1 MTLFVKKLRELA
13 EDATKAADIYSA
25 DPLPEICAKKHI
37 TQVVSN
43 KKIWKVLD
51 KIDSIATFVCDSKRF
66 PCPTVQEYSTVFGN
80 RRNPGTYAKLMKF
93 KSSK

>member
-1 MTLFVKKLRELA
+1 MTLHEKKLRKLA
-13 EDATKAADIYSA
+13 KAATKAADIYAA

-43 KKIWKVLD
+43 EEIWKV
-51 KIDSIATFVCDSKRF
+51 IDEIESLATSVCDSKRF

>member
-1 MTLFVKKLRELA
+1 MTLLVKKLRKLSELT
-13 EDATKAADIYSA
+13 TKAADIYAA
-25 DPLPEICAKKHI
+25 DPLPKICAKKHI
-37 TQVVSN
+37 SQVVSN
-43 KKIWKVLD
+43 EKIWKV
-51 KIDSIATFVCDSKRF
+51 IDEIESIANFVCDSKRF